1 MGTTK
6 GWRRNTSFDLARKEQ
21 EEDGCN
27 ETGFGL
33 KRVAKSWEKWS
44 SKEGGRQS
52 AIIHIF
58 AMETYW

>member
-6 GWRRNTSFDLARKEQ
+6 GRRRNTSFDLAREEQ

-27 ETGFGL
+27 GTGFGL
-33 KRVAKSWEKWS
+33 KRVAKTRERGR
-44 SKEGGRQS
+44 SKEGGRQT

-58 AMETYW
+58 AMEAC